1 MDDGRITDSQ
11 GRTVDFKNTVI
22 ILTSNLGSSYLLDG
36 IDANGEITADARA
49 AVEALLKQSF
59 RPEFLNR
66 LDEIV
71 FYKPLTK
78 DNITHIIDL
87 IMKDLNGRLADKQL
101 KCELT
106 DRAKNY
112 IIETGYDPAFGAR
125 PLKRLVQRHVETLLA
140 RKIIADEVEPGTTL
154 TVDVDENGNYVVL

>member
-1 MDDGRITDSQ
+1 M
-11 GRTVDFKNTVI
+11 
-22 ILTSNLGSSYLLDG
+22 DG

-87 IMKDLNGRLADKQL
+87 IMKDLNTRLADKQL

-106 DRAKNY
+106 ERAKNY

>member
-1 MDDGRITDSQ
+1 MPTARLQ
-11 GRTVDFKNTVI
+11 RTQERHASATFEHGAISISATE
-22 ILTSNLGSSYLLDG
+22 T
-36 IDANGEITADARA
+36 

-106 DRAKNY
+106 ERAKNY